1 MENNETLD
9 FLKWIS
15 EEKGINVKE
24 IEDNFNTDQGK
35 QRVAELYNEYKE
47 EMDSFKCGGKV
58 SALAKRRRQITKKQ
72 WGGKTESNPIVESD
86 SFLNRLF
93 PEITKLKDTKT
104 ADGRNI
110 TRRKIYG
117 TVDSNGNQRYVLD
130 EVVGDNSAKSFLNI
144 KPGVDSAI
152 IQSIPT
158 KHGSFEKYYEKGSPE
173 YNSILDRFIKSGI
186 LESAHGLFPKTR
198 KK

>member
-1 MENNETLD
+1 MESNETLD

-35 QRVAELYNEYKE
+35 QRVAELYNEYKK

-58 SALAKRRRQITKKQ
+58 SALAKRRRQITKNQ
-72 WGGKTESNPIVESD
+72 WGGKTGSNPIVESD
-86 SFLNRLF
+86 NFLNRLF

-130 EVVGDNSAKSFLNI
+130 EVVGDNSAESFLNI
-144 KPGVDSAI
+144 KPGVDTTITQTLVAEN
-152 IQSIPT
+152 PLKKT
-158 KHGSFEKYYEKGSPE
+158 YEKGSPE

>member
-1 MENNETLD
+1 MESNETLD

-35 QRVAELYNEYKE
+35 QRVAELYNEYKK
-47 EMDSFKCGGKV
+47 EMDSFKCGGKI
-58 SALAKRRRQITKKQ
+58 SALAKRRRQITKNQ
-72 WGGKTESNPIVESD
+72 WGGKTGSNPIVESD

-130 EVVGDNSAKSFLNI
+130 EVVGDNSAESFLNI
-144 KPGVDSAI
+144 KPGVDTTITQTLVAEN
-152 IQSIPT
+152 PLKKT
-158 KHGSFEKYYEKGSPE
+158 YEKGSPE
-173 YNSILDRFIKSGI
+173 YNSILDRFVKSGI

>member
-1 MENNETLD
+1 MESNETLD

-15 EEKGINVKE
+15 EEKGINIKE

-35 QRVAELYNEYKE
+35 QRVAELYNEYKK

-58 SALAKRRRQITKKQ
+58 SALAKRRRQITKNQ
-72 WGGKTESNPIVESD
+72 WGGKTGSNPIVESD

-93 PEITKLKDTKT
+93 PETTKLKDTKT

-130 EVVGDNSAKSFLNI
+130 EVVGDNSAESFLNI
-144 KPGVDSAI
+144 KPGVDTTITQTLIAEN
-152 IQSIPT
+152 PLKKT
-158 KHGSFEKYYEKGSPE
+158 YEKGSPE

>member
-1 MENNETLD
+1 MESNETLD

-35 QRVAELYNEYKE
+35 QRVAELYKK

-58 SALAKRRRQITKKQ
+58 SALAKRRRQITKNQ
-72 WGGKTESNPIVESD
+72 WGGKTGSNPIVESD

-93 PEITKLKDTKT
+93 PTKTKLKDTKT

-130 EVVGDNSAKSFLNI
+130 EVVGGNSAESFLNI
-144 KPGVDSAI
+144 KPGVDTTITQTLIAEN
-152 IQSIPT
+152 PLKKT
-158 KHGSFEKYYEKGSPE
+158 YEKGSPE
-173 YNSILDRFIKSGI
+173 YNSILDRFVKSGI

>member
-1 MENNETLD
+1 MESNETLD

-35 QRVAELYNEYKE
+35 QRVAELYNEYKK

-58 SALAKRRRQITKKQ
+58 SALAKRRRQITKNQ
-72 WGGKTESNPIVESD
+72 WGGKTGSNPIVESD

-130 EVVGDNSAKSFLNI
+130 EVVGNNSAESFLNI
-144 KPGVDSAI
+144 KPGVDTTITQTLVAEN
-152 IQSIPT
+152 PLKKT
-158 KHGSFEKYYEKGSPE
+158 YEKGSPE
-173 YNSILDRFIKSGI
+173 YNSILDRFVKSGI

>member
-1 MENNETLD
+1 MESNETLD

-35 QRVAELYNEYKE
+35 QRVAELYNEYKK

-58 SALAKRRRQITKKQ
+58 SALAKRRRQITKNQ
-72 WGGKTESNPIVESD
+72 WGGKTGSNPIVESD

-130 EVVGDNSAKSFLNI
+130 EVVGGNSAESFLNI
-144 KPGVDSAI
+144 KPGVDTTITQTLVAEN
-152 IQSIPT
+152 PLKKT
-158 KHGSFEKYYEKGSPE
+158 YEKGSPE

>member
-1 MENNETLD
+1 MESNETLD

-35 QRVAELYNEYKE
+35 QRVAELYNEYKK

-58 SALAKRRRQITKKQ
+58 SALAKRRRQITKNQ
-72 WGGKTESNPIVESD
+72 WGGKTGSNPIVESD

-130 EVVGDNSAKSFLNI
+130 EVVGDNSAESFLNI
-144 KPGVDSAI
+144 KPGVDTTITQTLVAEN
-152 IQSIPT
+152 PLKKT
-158 KHGSFEKYYEKGSPE
+158 YKKGSPE
-173 YNSILDRFIKSGI
+173 YNSILDRFVKSGI

>member
-35 QRVAELYNEYKE
+35 QRVAELYNEYKK

-58 SALAKRRRQITKKQ
+58 SALAKRRRQITKNQ
-72 WGGKTESNPIVESD
+72 WGGKTGSNPIVESD

-130 EVVGDNSAKSFLNI
+130 EVVGDNSAESFLNI
-144 KPGVDSAI
+144 KPGVNTTITQTLVAEN
-152 IQSIPT
+152 PLKKT
-158 KHGSFEKYYEKGSPE
+158 YEKGSPE

>member
-1 MENNETLD
+1 MESNETLD

-35 QRVAELYNEYKE
+35 QRVAELYNEYKK

-58 SALAKRRRQITKKQ
+58 SALAKRRRQITKNQ
-72 WGGKTESNPIVESD
+72 WGGKTGSNPIVESD

-130 EVVGDNSAKSFLNI
+130 EVVGDNSAESFLNI
-144 KPGVDSAI
+144 KPGVDTTITQTLVAEN
-152 IQSIPT
+152 PLKKT
-158 KHGSFEKYYEKGSPE
+158 YEKGSPE
-173 YNSILDRFIKSGI
+173 YNSILDRFVKSGI

>member
-1 MENNETLD
+1 MESNETLD

-35 QRVAELYNEYKE
+35 QRVAELYNEYKK
-47 EMDSFKCGGKV
+47 EMDSFKCGGKI
-58 SALAKRRRQITKKQ
+58 SALAKRRRQITKNQ
-72 WGGKTESNPIVESD
+72 WGGKTGSNPIVEPD

-130 EVVGDNSAKSFLNI
+130 EVVGDNSAESFLNI
-144 KPGVDSAI
+144 KPGVDTTITQTLVAEN
-152 IQSIPT
+152 PLKKT
-158 KHGSFEKYYEKGSPE
+158 YEKGSPE
-173 YNSILDRFIKSGI
+173 YNSILDRFVKSGI

>member
-9 FLKWIS
+9 FLKWNYK
-15 EEKGINVKE
+15 EKGINVKE

-58 SALAKRRRQITKKQ
+58 SALAKRHRQITKKQ
-72 WGGKTESNPIVESD
+72 WGGKTESNPIVESN

-144 KPGVDSAI
+144 KPGVDSVI

-158 KHGSFEKYYEKGSPE
+158 KHGSFERYYKKGSPE

>member
-1 MENNETLD
+1 MESNETLD

-35 QRVAELYNEYKE
+35 QRVAELYNEYKK

-58 SALAKRRRQITKKQ
+58 SALAKRRRQITKNQ
-72 WGGKTESNPIVESD
+72 WGGKTGSNPIVESD

-110 TRRKIYG
+110 THRKIYG

-130 EVVGDNSAKSFLNI
+130 EVVGDNSAESFLNI
-144 KPGVDSAI
+144 KPGVDSTI
-152 IQSIPT
+152 TQSIPT
-158 KHGSFEKYYEKGSPE
+158 KHGSFERYYEKGSPE

-186 LESAHGLFPKTR
+186 LESTHGLFPKTR

>member
-1 MENNETLD
+1 MESNETLD

-35 QRVAELYNEYKE
+35 QRVAELYNEYKK

-58 SALAKRRRQITKKQ
+58 SALAKRRRQITKNQ
-72 WGGKTESNPIVESD
+72 WGGKTGSNPIVESD

-93 PEITKLKDTKT
+93 PETTKLKDTKP
-104 ADGRNI
+104 AAGRNI

-117 TVDSNGNQRYVLD
+117 DRAFFPCNAHRIDRDRTD
-130 EVVGDNSAKSFLNI
+130 
-144 KPGVDSAI
+144 PG
-152 IQSIPT
+152 
-158 KHGSFEKYYEKGSPE
+158 G
-173 YNSILDRFIKSGI
+173 
-186 LESAHGLFPKTR
+186 
-198 KK
+198 

>member
-1 MENNETLD
+1 MESNETLD

-35 QRVAELYNEYKE
+35 QRVAELYNEYKK

-58 SALAKRRRQITKKQ
+58 SALAKRRRQITKNQ
-72 WGGKTESNPIVESD
+72 WGGKTGSNPIVESD

-93 PEITKLKDTKT
+93 PETTKLKDTKT

-130 EVVGDNSAKSFLNI
+130 EVVGGNSAESFLNI
-144 KPGVDSAI
+144 KPGVDTTITQTLVAEN
-152 IQSIPT
+152 PLKKT
-158 KHGSFEKYYEKGSPE
+158 YKKGSPE
-173 YNSILDRFIKSGI
+173 YNSILDRFVKSGI

>member
-1 MENNETLD
+1 MESNETLD

-35 QRVAELYNEYKE
+35 QRVAELYNEYKK

-58 SALAKRRRQITKKQ
+58 SALAKRRRQITKNQ
-72 WGGKTESNPIVESD
+72 WGGKTGSNPIVESD

-93 PEITKLKDTKT
+93 PETTKLKDTKT

-130 EVVGDNSAKSFLNI
+130 EVVGDNSAESFLNI
-144 KPGVDSAI
+144 KPGVDTTITQTLIAEN
-152 IQSIPT
+152 PLKKT
-158 KHGSFEKYYEKGSPE
+158 YEKGSPE
-173 YNSILDRFIKSGI
+173 YNSILDRFVKSGI

>member
-1 MENNETLD
+1 MESNETLD

-35 QRVAELYNEYKE
+35 QRVAELYNEYKK

-58 SALAKRRRQITKKQ
+58 SALAKRRRQITKNQ
-72 WGGKTESNPIVESD
+72 WGGKTGSNPIVESD

-93 PEITKLKDTKT
+93 PTKTKLKDAKT

-130 EVVGDNSAKSFLNI
+130 EVVGDNSAESFLNI
-144 KPGVDSAI
+144 KPGVDTTITQTLIAEN
-152 IQSIPT
+152 PLKKT
-158 KHGSFEKYYEKGSPE
+158 YEKGSPE
-173 YNSILDRFIKSGI
+173 YNSILDRFVKSGI

>member
-1 MENNETLD
+1 MESNETLD

-35 QRVAELYNEYKE
+35 QRVAELYNEYKK

-58 SALAKRRRQITKKQ
+58 SALAKRRRQITKNQ
-72 WGGKTESNPIVESD
+72 WGGKTGSNPIVESD

-93 PEITKLKDTKT
+93 PEMTKLKDTKT
-104 ADGRNI
+104 ADGRNV

-130 EVVGDNSAKSFLNI
+130 EVVGGNSAESFLNI
-144 KPGVDSAI
+144 KPGVDTTITQTLIAEN
-152 IQSIPT
+152 PLKKT
-158 KHGSFEKYYEKGSPE
+158 YEKGSPE
-173 YNSILDRFIKSGI
+173 YNSILDRFVKSGI

>member
-1 MENNETLD
+1 MESNETLD

-35 QRVAELYNEYKE
+35 QRVAELYNEYKK

-58 SALAKRRRQITKKQ
+58 SALAKRRRQITKNQ
-72 WGGKTESNPIVESD
+72 WGGKTGSNPIVESD

-117 TVDSNGNQRYVLD
+117 TVDSNGNQRYVLN
-130 EVVGDNSAKSFLNI
+130 EVVGDNSAESFLNI
-144 KPGVDSAI
+144 KPGVDTTITQTLIAEN
-152 IQSIPT
+152 PLKKT
-158 KHGSFEKYYEKGSPE
+158 YEKGSPE

>member
-1 MENNETLD
+1 MESNETLD

-35 QRVAELYNEYKE
+35 QRVAELYNEYKK
-47 EMDSFKCGGKV
+47 EMDSFKCGGKI
-58 SALAKRRRQITKKQ
+58 SALAKRRRQITKNQ
-72 WGGKTESNPIVESD
+72 GGGKTGSNPIVESD

-130 EVVGDNSAKSFLNI
+130 EVVGDNSAESFLNI
-144 KPGVDSAI
+144 KPGVDTTITQTLVAEN
-152 IQSIPT
+152 PLKKT
-158 KHGSFEKYYEKGSPE
+158 YEKGSPE
-173 YNSILDRFIKSGI
+173 YNSILDRFVKSGI

>member
-1 MENNETLD
+1 MESNETLD

-35 QRVAELYNEYKE
+35 QRVAELYNEYKK

-58 SALAKRRRQITKKQ
+58 SALAKRRRQITKNQ
-72 WGGKTESNPIVESD
+72 WGGKTGSNPIVESD

-110 TRRKIYG
+110 TRRKMYG

-130 EVVGDNSAKSFLNI
+130 EVVGDNSAESFLNI
-144 KPGVDSAI
+144 KPGVDTTITQTLVAEN
-152 IQSIPT
+152 PLKKT
-158 KHGSFEKYYEKGSPE
+158 YEKGSPE
-173 YNSILDRFIKSGI
+173 YNSILDRFVKSGI

>member
-1 MENNETLD
+1 MESNETLD

-35 QRVAELYNEYKE
+35 QRVAELYNEYKK

-58 SALAKRRRQITKKQ
+58 SALAKRRRQITKNQ
-72 WGGKTESNPIVESD
+72 WGGKTGSNPIVESD

-93 PEITKLKDTKT
+93 PETTKLKDTKT

-144 KPGVDSAI
+144 KPGVDTTITQTLVAEN
-152 IQSIPT
+152 PLKKT
-158 KHGSFEKYYEKGSPE
+158 YEKGSPE
-173 YNSILDRFIKSGI
+173 YNSILDRFVKSGI

>member
-1 MENNETLD
+1 MESNETLD

-35 QRVAELYNEYKE
+35 QRVAELYNEYKK

-58 SALAKRRRQITKKQ
+58 SALAKRRRQITKNQ
-72 WGGKTESNPIVESD
+72 WGGKTGSNPIVESD

-93 PEITKLKDTKT
+93 PEITKLKDAKT

-130 EVVGDNSAKSFLNI
+130 EVVGDNSAESFLNI
-144 KPGVDSAI
+144 KPGVDTTITQTLIAEN
-152 IQSIPT
+152 PLKKT
-158 KHGSFEKYYEKGSPE
+158 YEKGSPE
-173 YNSILDRFIKSGI
+173 YNSILDRFVKSGI

>member
-1 MENNETLD
+1 MESNETLD

-35 QRVAELYNEYKE
+35 QRVAELYNEYKK

-58 SALAKRRRQITKKQ
+58 SALAKRRRQITKNQ
-72 WGGKTESNPIVESD
+72 WGGKTGSNPIVESD

-130 EVVGDNSAKSFLNI
+130 EVVGGNSAESFLNI
-144 KPGVDSAI
+144 KPGVDTTITQTLVAEN
-152 IQSIPT
+152 PLKKT
-158 KHGSFEKYYEKGSPE
+158 YKKGSPE
-173 YNSILDRFIKSGI
+173 YNSILDRFVKSGI

>member
-1 MENNETLD
+1 MESNVTLD

-35 QRVAELYNEYKE
+35 QRVAELYNEYKK

-58 SALAKRRRQITKKQ
+58 SALAKRRRQITKNQ
-72 WGGKTESNPIVESD
+72 WGGKTGSNPIVESD

-93 PEITKLKDTKT
+93 PETTKLKDTKT

-130 EVVGDNSAKSFLNI
+130 EVVGDNSAESFLNI
-144 KPGVDSAI
+144 KPGVDTTITQTLVAEN
-152 IQSIPT
+152 PLKKT
-158 KHGSFEKYYEKGSPE
+158 YEKGSPE

>member
-1 MENNETLD
+1 MESNETLD

-35 QRVAELYNEYKE
+35 QRVAELYNEYKK

-58 SALAKRRRQITKKQ
+58 SALAKRRRQITKNQ
-72 WGGKTESNPIVESD
+72 WGGKTGSNPIVESD

-117 TVDSNGNQRYVLD
+117 TVDSDGNQRYVLD
-130 EVVGDNSAKSFLNI
+130 EVVGDNSAESFLNI
-144 KPGVDSAI
+144 KPGVDTTITQTLVAEN
-152 IQSIPT
+152 PLKKT
-158 KHGSFEKYYEKGSPE
+158 YEKGSPE
-173 YNSILDRFIKSGI
+173 YNSILDRFVKSGI

>member
-1 MENNETLD
+1 MESNETLD

-35 QRVAELYNEYKE
+35 QRVAELYNEYKK

-58 SALAKRRRQITKKQ
+58 SALAKRRRQITKNQ
-72 WGGKTESNPIVESD
+72 WGGKTGSNPIVESD

-93 PEITKLKDTKT
+93 PEITKLKDAKT

-117 TVDSNGNQRYVLD
+117 TVDSDGNQRYVLD
-130 EVVGDNSAKSFLNI
+130 EVVGDNSAESFLNI
-144 KPGVDSAI
+144 KPGVDTTITQTLVAEN
-152 IQSIPT
+152 PLKKT
-158 KHGSFEKYYEKGSPE
+158 YEKGSPE
-173 YNSILDRFIKSGI
+173 YNSILDRFVKSGI